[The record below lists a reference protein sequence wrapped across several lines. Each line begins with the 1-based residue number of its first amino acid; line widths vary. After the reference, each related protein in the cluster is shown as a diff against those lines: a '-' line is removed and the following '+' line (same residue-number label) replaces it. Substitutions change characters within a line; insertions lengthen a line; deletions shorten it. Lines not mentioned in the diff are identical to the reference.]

1 MSTTASI
8 VSPDFDEIREHPGL
22 NCRRA
27 RLGRQAGSEKLG
39 LSLWE
44 LPPGEAA
51 YPFHFHLAEEEI
63 VVLLEGTPSLRT
75 PEGWREMEEG
85 EVACFRVGEEGAH
98 QIVNRTDEPVRFLA
112 FSNQQPDIIVRP
124 DSESV
129 SVVERRPEGGGLAM
143 HFRTADSV
151 GYFDLEEEDA
161 K

>member
-1 MSTTASI
+1 VSTKPSI
-8 VSPDFDEIREHPGL
+8 AAPVFDEIREHPGL
-22 NCRRA
+22 NCLRA

-39 LSLWE
+39 LSLFE

-51 YPFHFHLAEEEI
+51 YRFHFHLAEEEI

-85 EVACFRVGEEGAH
+85 EVVCFRVGEEGAH
-98 QIVNRTDEPVRFLA
+98 QIVNRTEKPVRFLA
-112 FSNQQPDIIVRP
+112 LSNQQPDVVVWP

-129 SVVERRPEGGGLAM
+129 SLFERRPEGGGLAM
-143 HFRTADSV
+143 HFSTADSV
-151 GYFDLEEEDA
+151 GYFDLEEGDA